1 LKRDRVFER
10 DDFRCVYCGKRFA
23 AEELSV
29 DHVEPRV
36 RGGDQ
41 STGNLVTA
49 CRGCNNLKGH
59 RRVSEFLRDVP
70 EARENFL
77 RYAVHLWPRILR
89 TLEDELERL
98 NEAAQR
104 NPRSRSS

>member
-10 DDFRCVYCGKRFA
+10 DDFRCVYCGNRFT

-41 STGNLVTA
+41 SPGNLVTA
-49 CRGCNNLKGH
+49 CRACNNRKGH
-59 RRVSEFLRDVP
+59 RRVGDFLRDEAV
-70 EARENFL
+70 ARENFF
-77 RYAVHLWPRILR
+77 RHARHLWPRILR
-89 TLEDELERL
+89 TLRDELD
-98 NEAAQR
+98 
-104 NPRSRSS
+104 